1 MDNEDDTVTLE
12 TIIIQTQQSKGE
24 EEEEDQV
31 LQELDETSLR
41 QITQS
46 NLKTKSHHSLCRP
59 LPLTNL
65 LSPTEAKT

>member
-1 MDNEDDTVTLE
+1 MYGMDTVTLE

-41 QITQS
+41 QMTQS
-46 NLKTKSHHSLCRP
+46 NLKTKSHHSLSRP